1 MDTTSLK
8 EKPAADLE
16 KEVCCPEFDPQLWRH
31 ARYDWENKLFLK
43 DSIPE
48 FFHIPSRKK
57 YAKTITKMW
66 QKAEESG
73 AAPDRK
79 HFLLLAHD
87 PSPFKGELFMA
98 VTKDI
103 PGENVVA
110 LDGTFYTH
118 VFEGPY
124 NDVPRYIKE
133 MNQYLSVLDKKANK
147 YFVSYPY
154 CPKCAEKYGHN
165 YVVLFAK
172 VN

>member
-1 MDTTSLK
+1 MDTSLLSDQNVHDV
-8 EKPAADLE
+8 ENGT
-16 KEVCCPEFDPQLWRH
+16 CCPEFDPQPWKH
-31 ARYDWENKLFLK
+31 ARHDWDNKLFLK

-48 FFHIPSRKK
+48 FFHIPSRKR

-87 PSPFKGELFMA
+87 PTPFKGELYMA
-98 VTKDI
+98 VTNDI
-103 PGENVVA
+103 PGEKVVP
-110 LDGTFYTH
+110 LSGIFYTH

-124 NDVPRYIKE
+124 ENVPRYIKE
-133 MNQYLSVLDKKANK
+133 MDQYLSVLDKKANK
-147 YFVSYPY
+147 YFVNYPY

-172 VN
+172 VD